1 MRSSCVCLS
10 FVSLTVL
17 SAVAGCSHQATP
29 VGSAAQVAHP
39 TLGFAVKGPRAEREP
54 SPAEAEPLDRQ
65 DKPIVDAIH
74 GFSRAS
80 PR

>member
-10 FVSLTVL
+10 FVSLILL

-29 VGSAAQVAHP
+29 VGPAAQVAHP
-39 TLGFAVKGPRAEREP
+39 TLGFAVKGPRAEPEP
-54 SPAEAEPLDRQ
+54 SPAESGRFDRQ
-65 DKPIVDAIH
+65 DTPVVDAMH
-74 GFSRAS
+74 GFSHAS

>member
-10 FVSLTVL
+10 FVSCVLL

-29 VGSAAQVAHP
+29 VGPAAQVAHP
-39 TLGFAVKGPRAEREP
+39 TLGFAVKGPRAEPEP
-54 SPAEAEPLDRQ
+54 SPARVEPLDRQ
-65 DKPIVDAIH
+65 DKPIVDAMH
-74 GFSRAS
+74 GFSHGS